1 MLWCNSLFFFYYAYF
16 IISSCIMLKQ
26 LKRLA
31 VKLHCHFLFK
41 MLEGH
46 FCNCQGI
53 SNYLGLNEY
62 L

>member
-1 MLWCNSLFFFYYAYF
+1 
-16 IISSCIMLKQ
+16 MLKQ

-41 MLEGH
+41 VLEGD
-46 FCNCQGI
+46 FYNCQGI
-53 SNYLGLNEY
+53 SNYLDLNEY